1 MNPRDKASLLDIVD
15 AAQLT
20 QSFIEGMKQQDFLD
34 DIKTQSAVIYQIAII
49 GEATKRLSTDF
60 RQKHPHI
67 PWNQIAGM
75 RDKLIHDYN
84 GTDLSRIWSVLQ
96 SSIPELIE
104 AVSLILKEIE
114 IKSAEEKPT

>member
-75 RDKLIHDYN
+75 RDKLVHDYN